1 MLIDD
6 CTLPAIDMPK
16 DGVYLRKHTLHEIDG
31 ACREVWLA
39 SAAASSL

>member
-1 MLIDD
+1 MRIDD

-16 DGVYLRKHTLHEIDG
+16 DGVYLRKHTLHEIAV

-39 SAAASSL
+39 LGAAR